1 MAYIVPLKKMVER
14 VELARQE
21 SDTALFFSL
30 LLLGEMLVKTVAAVM
45 VSLVRDDRERHR
57 YSLLHT
63 AVRADSLGAWSTI
76 LDDVL
81 VGPSA
86 QHISPNAFAVQS
98 ELIQKCGEGTWQWEA
113 NYLLNECVKTTD
125 PDWEGLPPKVD
136 GRRWFATFV
145 KLRNATRG
153 HGAPTPGLCSSLCG
167 SLEKSIHL
175 VMDRCPIFH
184 TSWVYLHQGM
194 SGRYRVSKISQDTS
208 PFDSLKDTISPG
220 PSLPDGVYVHFGDY
234 FKVELIFSNPDLTDF
249 CYPNGNFN
257 GSHFELISY
266 ITGSTPDAD
275 SGPYLLPASELAPSE
290 TKGLGA
296 FEVYGNTFTNIPP
309 CPDGYVSRNALEAE
323 LLDRLCD
330 DRHPIITLVGRGGIG
345 KTSLA
350 LHVLHQ
356 VLQTNRFGLI
366 VWFSSRDIDLL
377 PQGPKPV
384 KPDVLDELDAANQFV
399 QLMRPTEAKEKGFK
413 PIKYM
418 AECLTAS
425 PIQDPILFVFD
436 NFETVR
442 VPGDLYN
449 WLDTFIRPRN
459 KVLITTRYR
468 DFRGDFHVEVPG
480 MTEDECVVLIKVT
493 AEQLGVSGL
502 LTKDYKSLLY
512 RESDG
517 HPYVIKV
524 LLGEVA
530 KNNTLVK
537 IERVVATKEEILNAL
552 FERTYSHL
560 SPTARRVFL
569 TLCNWRSIIPQ
580 VAVEA
585 VLLRPSN
592 DLMDVSEAI
601 EELRK
606 SSLVEVVTSKVDKTA
621 FLSVP
626 LAAFIFGERKL
637 AISPLRSAIYGDTEL
652 IQAFGATLRSE
663 IKSGLKP
670 KIERLFKQI
679 AERIARKKASLD
691 EMAQTLEFVARR
703 YPNAWLF
710 LSSLYEE
717 QGGEKALVLAKE
729 AVSRFLES
737 RPPKEEAIDAWQRF
751 AALCQKTEDWL
762 GESQALVEMC
772 ELPAASI
779 RSISNA
785 VNRVNTLF
793 KQHYPS
799 FQVDEKQTLVNR
811 LIAVL
816 VPRIKECDA
825 TDCSRVAW
833 LFLHLK
839 DEVSAKRYIR
849 EGLDRDPDNEHCQNL
864 AIRLGLFV
872 Y

>member
-1 MAYIVPLKKMVER
+1 MAYIVPLQKMVER
-14 VELARQE
+14 VELARQD
-21 SDTALFFSL
+21 SDTSLFFSL

-63 AVRADSLGAWSTI
+63 AVRANGLGDWSTI

-81 VGPSA
+81 VGPCA
-86 QHISPNAFAVQS
+86 QHLSPNAFAIQS
-98 ELIQKCGEGTWQWEA
+98 ELIQKCGKGTWQWEA
-113 NYLLNECVKTTD
+113 SFLLNKCVRAVD
-125 PDWEGLPPKVD
+125 PDWEDLPAKVD
-136 GRRWFATFV
+136 GRRWFGTFV

-167 SLEKSIHL
+167 SLEMSCRL

-184 TSWVYLHQGM
+184 APWVYLHQGM

-208 PFDSLKDTISPG
+208 SFDSLKDTIRPG
-220 PSLPDGVYVHFGDY
+220 HAFPDGIYIHFGDH
-234 FKVELIFSNPDLTDF
+234 FRVELIFSDPDLTDF
-249 CYPNGNFN
+249 SYPNGNFN
-257 GSHFELISY
+257 GTHFDLISY
-266 ITGSTPDAD
+266 ITGSTPEAD
-275 SGPYLLPASELAPSE
+275 SGPYLLPASQLAPSE
-290 TKGLGA
+290 TKGLGS
-296 FEVYGNTFTNIPP
+296 FELYGQTFTNMPP
-309 CPDGYVSRNALEAE
+309 YPDGYVTRTALEAE
-323 LLDRLCD
+323 LFDRLCD

-350 LHVLHQ
+350 LHVMHKMSQ
-356 VLQTNRFGLI
+356 ANRFGLI

-377 PQGPKPV
+377 PQGPRSV
-384 KPDVLDELDAANQFV
+384 KPDVLDELDVANQFV
-399 QLMRPTEAKEKGFK
+399 QLMKPAQANDKGFK
-413 PIKYM
+413 SLKYLS
-418 AECLTAS
+418 ECLTTS

-442 VPGDLYN
+442 DPVELYT
-449 WLDTFIRPRN
+449 WLETFIRPRN
-459 KVLITTRYR
+459 KILITTRYR

-480 MTEDECVVLIKVT
+480 MAEDECVVLINGT

-502 LTKDYKSLLY
+502 LTKDYKNLLY

-530 KNNTLVK
+530 KKNALVK

-552 FERTYSHL
+552 FERTFSHL
-560 SPTARRVFL
+560 SSTARRVFL
-569 TLCNWRSIIPQ
+569 TLCNWRSVIPQ

-592 DLMDVSEAI
+592 ELMDVSEAI

-606 SSLVEVVTSKVDKTA
+606 SSLVELVTSKEDRTA

-637 AISPLRSAIYGDTEL
+637 AVSPLKSAIQSDTEL
-652 IQAFGATLRSE
+652 IQAFGTTLKSE
-663 IKSGLKP
+663 IRRGLKP
-670 KIERLFKQI
+670 KIERLFRQM
-679 AERIARKKASLD
+679 AERIVRNKASLD
-691 EMAQTLEFVARR
+691 EVAPTLEFVARR

-710 LSSLYEE
+710 LSNLYEE
-717 QGGEKALVLAKE
+717 QGGSQALSMAKE

-737 RPPKEEAIDAWQRF
+737 KPPKEEASDAWQRY
-751 AALCQKTEDWL
+751 AVLCQKTEDWL
-762 GESQALVEMC
+762 GESHALVEMC
-772 ELPAASI
+772 ELPTSSMRA
-779 RSISNA
+779 ISNA

-793 KQHYPS
+793 RQHYLS
-799 FQVDEKQTLVNR
+799 FQADVKQILANR

-816 VPRIKECDA
+816 EPQIETCDA
-825 TDCSRVAW
+825 TDCSRLAW

-839 DEVSAKRYIR
+839 NETSAKMYVRQ
-849 EGLDRDPDNEHCQNL
+849 GLNRDPDNEHCKNL
-864 AIRLGLFV
+864 AIRLGLLV